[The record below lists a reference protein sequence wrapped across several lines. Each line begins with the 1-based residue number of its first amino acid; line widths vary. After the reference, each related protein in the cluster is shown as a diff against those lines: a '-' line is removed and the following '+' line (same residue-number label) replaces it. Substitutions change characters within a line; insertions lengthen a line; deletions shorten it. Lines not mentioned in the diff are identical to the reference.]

1 MRLGAANPKKE
12 KEAGKA
18 AAGKEGKDS
27 GKVTSLTLKRFYRPE
42 DISKDLAYKSSSY
55 HEVGG
60 LLVLFAQQGLVYD
73 SESHMCFLHQRVVC
87 PVCR

>member
-1 MRLGAANPKKE
+1 MRLGAANTKKD

-18 AAGKEGKDS
+18 GAGKDS

-42 DISKDLAYKSSSY
+42 DVSKELAYKSSSY

-60 LLVLFAQQGLVYD
+60 
-73 SESHMCFLHQRVVC
+73 
-87 PVCR
+87 